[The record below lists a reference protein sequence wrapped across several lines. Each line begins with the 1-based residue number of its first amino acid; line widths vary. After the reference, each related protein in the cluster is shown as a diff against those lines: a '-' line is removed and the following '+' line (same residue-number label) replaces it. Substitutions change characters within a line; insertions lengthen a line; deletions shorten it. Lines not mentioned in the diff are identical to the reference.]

1 MSSGA
6 ECGCETKRVLVVCL
20 GNPLRSDD
28 GLGWHA
34 AEDLARRLHSPS
46 VKILTQFQLTPDL
59 AEPVHNAQCVFF
71 VDAGRE
77 GRPGDLTFS
86 PVVPRPEATT
96 SHHLSPAALL
106 QLTSHIY
113 GSVPPAFL
121 ASICGECFDF
131 GEHLS
136 RNVAAGLPRLTAR
149 VIQVAERIAS

>member
-1 MSSGA
+1 MSSAA
-6 ECGCETKRVLVVCL
+6 EFGREAHNVLIVCL

-34 AEDLARRLHSPS
+34 AEELARRLHSPF
-46 VKILTQFQLTPDL
+46 VKIVTRFQLTPDL
-59 AEPVHNAQCVFF
+59 AEAVHNVQCVFF

-77 GRPGDLTFS
+77 GRPGQMTFS
-86 PVVPRPEATT
+86 PLVPHPEATS

-106 QLTSHIY
+106 QLTSYLY

-136 RNVAAGLPRLTAR
+136 RNVAAELPRLTAR
-149 VIQVAERIAS
+149 VIQAVSG

>member
-1 MSSGA
+1 MNSAA
-6 ECGCETKRVLVVCL
+6 EFGCDTPNVLVVCL

-34 AEDLARRLHSPS
+34 AEELTSRLHSPA
-46 VKILTQFQLTPDL
+46 VKIVTRFQLTPDL
-59 AEPVHNAQCVFF
+59 AEPVHSAECVLF

-77 GRPGDLTFS
+77 GRPGELTFS
-86 PVVPRPEATT
+86 PLVPRAEATS

-106 QLTSHIY
+106 QLTSQLY
-113 GSVPPAFL
+113 GSVPSAFL

-136 RNVAAGLPRLTAR
+136 QKVAAELPRLITR
-149 VIQVAERIAS
+149 VIQLAERIAN